1 MTKGKGEKTTA
12 AYIFSPCFASA
23 EGLKELLK
31 VQGFDSSVV
40 LLSERKPSCENIQ
53 TREVKDEAGIYVFY
67 IPRDSFYFLITLME
81 IAQRISNKNTSADF
95 VFVSSV
101 SCNWL
106 YLNILQ
112 MPGGERFTFN
122 ARIISSRLSVNRLEQ
137 YFKRIRLNLPFIS
150 RDHFMID
157 HGNDRNEGLT
167 QRETEVLL
175 DMFSCNKSLLIQKN
189 KSAAAKTL
197 YNQRKSGLRKMVE
210 NSAELA
216 KNLPGASIRWKARL
230 AQSEMSVYEKDF
242 VTGIEMHEVYQVY
255 QPVINSSKEIRGF
268 EILTQWNQKGA
279 IIPPDRFLS
288 ELKSDSVL
296 MLLTAMSLKNAID
309 GINRYEGKFFFSVN
323 IHPGVY
329 GFSGLVNMCAE
340 ACRQLKDVQWRSRLL
355 LEYSEKSIFYKS
367 HDVLDTLKSINQ
379 LGLGLYLDDCFSE
392 EYVFYPVRKSL
403 FNGYKLDKSIVNN
416 ILSSKEDQAL
426 ITSLA
431 GYCSMTGR
439 CCIAKGL
446 EDAFTFEKLK
456 YTGIDLFQGDFFHRP
471 VGIAELP
478 LLLPKPQH
486 YR

>member
-1 MTKGKGEKTTA
+1 MTKGKGEKSKA
-12 AYIFSPCFASA
+12 ACIFSPCFASA

-31 VQGFDSSVV
+31 AQDFDSSVV
-40 LLSERKPSCENIQ
+40 LLGDREPGSENIQ
-53 TREVKDEAGIYVFY
+53 SRDIKDEAGLYVFY

-81 IAQRISNKNTSADF
+81 MAQRISNKKTSADF
-95 VFVSSV
+95 VFISSV

-106 YLNILQ
+106 YRNILQ
-112 MPGGERFTFN
+112 IPGGERFTFN

-137 YFKRIRLNLPFIS
+137 YFKRIRLNLPFLS
-150 RDHFMID
+150 RDHFVID
-157 HGNDRNEGLT
+157 NGNDRNEGLT
-167 QRETEVLL
+167 PRETEVLL
-175 DMFSCNKSLLIQKN
+175 DFFSCNKSLLIKKN
-189 KSAAAKTL
+189 KSVAAKTL
-197 YNQRKSGLRKMVE
+197 YNQRKSGLRKMVG

-216 KNLPGASIRWKARL
+216 KNLPGASMRWKARL

-242 VTGIEMHEVYQVY
+242 VTGIEMQEVYQVY

-268 EILTQWNQKGA
+268 EILTRWNQKGA
-279 IIPPDRFLS
+279 IIPPDTFLS

-309 GINRYEGKFFFSVN
+309 GINRYEGKYFFSVN
-323 IHPGVY
+323 IHPGVC

-355 LEYSEKSIFYKS
+355 LEYSEKSNFYKS
-367 HDVLDTLKSINQ
+367 HDVLDTLKSISQ

-392 EYVFYPVRKSL
+392 GSVFFPVRKYS
-403 FNGYKLDKSIVNN
+403 FNGYKLDKSIVDNV
-416 ILSSKEDQAL
+416 LSSKEDHAL

-439 CCIAKGL
+439 CCIAEGL
-446 EDAFTFEKLK
+446 EDVFTFEKLK
-456 YTGIDLFQGDFFHRP
+456 NTGVELFQGDFFYKP

-478 LLLPKPQH
+478 SLLTKLQH
-486 YR
+486 